1 MTVADADRPRRQWR
15 TMRVRTTAGAAVVVG
30 LALLIGAA
38 VLVGVLR
45 RSLEDNVKTS
55 VQLRAKDVAGLL
67 DSGASPEDLAVE
79 AKPDD
84 DISLVQVLD
93 GTGAVVVSSSNVAG
107 QPAVADLH
115 DGGTT
120 RVRGISVSPED
131 RYRVVAAS
139 TAPGRGPA
147 LTVLAA
153 RSLEPL
159 EETITRVTR
168 ALGVG
173 LPILLLLVALTTWTV
188 VGRALRPVEAIGAEV
203 RSITESGLDR
213 RVPEPRTDDEIGR
226 LARTMNEMLVRLQG
240 ARDRQREFVSDASH
254 ELRSPIASIR
264 HQLEVALAHPEAT
277 DLPTLARDLL
287 DEDLRMQQV
296 VEDLLLLARTDEGA
310 APVVREQVDLD
321 DLALDGARRVRTQC
335 SVRVDTSGVR
345 AARVSGDLDQLARA
359 VRNLV
364 DNAVRHASSQ
374 IQIGVRVDGETAVLT
389 VDDDGPGVPSDDRA
403 RVFERFTRLDHAR
416 ARPSGGS
423 GLGLA
428 IVARVAE
435 AHGGTARCADAPG
448 GGARFELR
456 LPAALSD

>member
-1 MTVADADRPRRQWR
+1 
-15 TMRVRTTAGAAVVVG
+15 MRVRTTAGATLVVG

-45 RSLEDNVKTS
+45 RSLENSVKTS
-55 VQLRAKDVAGLL
+55 VGLRANDVAGLL

-93 GTGAVVVSSSNVAG
+93 ASGQVVVSSSNVIG
-107 QPAVADLH
+107 QPAVARLSN
-115 DGGTT
+115 GGTR
-120 RVRGISVSPED
+120 RVRGISISPED
-131 RYRVVAAS
+131 RYLVVAAS
-139 TAPGRGPA
+139 TAPGRDPT

-159 EETITRVTR
+159 EETITRVTQ

-173 LPILLLLVALTTWTV
+173 LPSLLLLVALTTWTV
-188 VGRALRPVEAIGAEV
+188 VGRALRPVGAIGAEV

-213 RVPEPRTDDEIGR
+213 RVPEPSTDDEIGR
-226 LARTMNEMLVRLQG
+226 LARTMNAMLSRLQG

-264 HQLEVALAHPEAT
+264 HQLEVALAHPDAT
-277 DLPTLARDLL
+277 DLPNLARDLL

-310 APVVREQVDLD
+310 VTLVREQVDLD
-321 DLALDGARRVRTQC
+321 DLALDQARRVRGTHGPVQ
-335 SVRVDTSGVR
+335 VDTSDVH
-345 AARVSGDLDQLARA
+345 AVRVSGDPNQLARA

-374 IQIGVRVDGETAVLT
+374 IAIGVVVDGDSALLT

-416 ARPSGGS
+416 ARPTGGS

-428 IVARVAE
+428 IVARVTE
-435 AHGGTARCADAPG
+435 AHGGTVRCSEGPG

-456 LPAALSD
+456 LPAVVSD